1 MLLIHG
7 RTTRMLK
14 ITIHDAP
21 EALTFQVEGK
31 LIGAWAKELEQSWKT
46 ASSIRDRKALIVDL
60 TETLYIDDEGKR
72 VLKKLFRDGA
82 FFRTAGTMTSAVV
95 HEITGT
101 SSSPWRGILAQS
113 VVLLL
118 AVSVLKGAADP
129 PVTPLPL
136 KLTLRE
142 AVQLALKQNP
152 QVQIANL
159 NIAES
164 QENQTIAR
172 STLLPQAS
180 LGVSDTLRRGN
191 LETAFGQRIP
201 GFPGH
206 IGPLY
211 VVQAGPTFSAPLFDL
226 TAWKRWQA
234 SKENVQGTRAQEQ
247 TVREETV
254 QLVVS
259 QYLGS
264 LRGAADVTAAQSR
277 VDLAKALFDQAT
289 DLLKN
294 GVGTG
299 IDTLRSNVQYQ
310 NERQRLINAQ
320 TQFKTSLYALARLL
334 NIDPHQSIELSDQS
348 EFFQTPEYSSDDT
361 FERAYT
367 ERPEMKALVSQVRS
381 QQLQKQSARDQRLP
395 RLNLLGS
402 WSQEGITPTSV
413 IPAYNYEAS
422 FEIPLFTGGRIKAQT
437 AIADIEVKKL
447 GRQEEELRNRIALE
461 VKTAVEQLES
471 AKSEVQVA
479 NLGVDLA
486 QQEVT
491 QARDRFQAGVANNIE
506 VVTAQ
511 DELSRAHDN
520 QIAALYRYNQA
531 RADLAHATGQMESL
545 YGK

>member
-1 MLLIHG
+1 
-7 RTTRMLK
+7 MLK
-14 ITIHDAP
+14 ITMHDGP
-21 EALTFQVEGK
+21 EAITFQVEGK
-31 LIGAWAKELEQSWKT
+31 LVGAWAKELEESWKT

-72 VLKKLFRDGA
+72 VLGRLFRDGA
-82 FFRTAGTMTSAVV
+82 FFKTAGAMTSSVV
-95 HEITGT
+95 DEITGKPPK
-101 SSSPWRGILAQS
+101 PWRNVLTQS
-113 VVLLL
+113 IVLLMV
-118 AVSVLKGAADP
+118 VSIVKGAADP
-129 PVTPLPL
+129 PAAPPTI

-159 NIAES
+159 NIAEG
-164 QENQTIAR
+164 QENQNIAR
-172 STLLPQAS
+172 SALLPQAS
-180 LGVSDTLRRGN
+180 LGISDTLRRGN

-211 VVQAGPTFSAPLFDL
+211 VIQAGPNFSAPLLDL

-234 SKENVQGTRAQEQ
+234 SKETVQGTRAQEQ
-247 TVREETV
+247 SVREDTA

-264 LRGAADVTAAQSR
+264 LRAAADVTAAQSR
-277 VDLAKALFDQAT
+277 ADLAKALFDQAG
-289 DLLKN
+289 DLQKN

-299 IDTLRSNVQYQ
+299 IDTLRSNVQFQ
-310 NERQRLINAQ
+310 NEKQRLINAQ
-320 TQFKTSLYALARLL
+320 TQLKTSVYALARLL
-334 NIDPHQSIELSDQS
+334 NIDPHQNVELSDRS
-348 EFFQTPEYSSDDT
+348 EFFNTPEYSADDT
-361 FERAYT
+361 LERAYA
-367 ERPEMKALVSQVRS
+367 ERPEMKALASQVRS
-381 QQLQKQSARDQRLP
+381 QQLLKQGARDQRLP
-395 RLNLLGS
+395 RLSLAGS

-422 FEIPLFTGGRIKAQT
+422 VEIPLFTGGRIKAQT

-447 GRQEEELRNRIALE
+447 ARQEDEARNRIALE

-471 AKSEVQVA
+471 AKSEVEVA
-479 NLGVDLA
+479 NLGVHLA

-511 DELSRAHDN
+511 NELSRASDN

-545 YGK
+545 YTK

>member
-1 MLLIHG
+1 
-7 RTTRMLK
+7 MLK
-14 ITIHDAP
+14 ITIHDGP

-46 ASSIRDRKALIVDL
+46 AASIRDRKALIIDL
-60 TETLYIDDEGKR
+60 TETLYIDEEGKR
-72 VLKKLFRDGA
+72 VLKNLFRDGA
-82 FFRTAGTMTSAVV
+82 FFRTAGAMTSSVV
-95 HEITGT
+95 DEITGK
-101 SSSPWRGILAQS
+101 SSTPWRGILTQS
-113 VVLLL
+113 IILLL
-118 AVSVLKGAADP
+118 AVSVVKGAADP
-129 PVTPLPL
+129 PAASPTL

-142 AVQLALKQNP
+142 AVQLALRQNP

-164 QENQTIAR
+164 QENQTVAR
-172 STLLPQAS
+172 SALLPQAS
-180 LGVSDTLRRGN
+180 LGISDTLRRTN
-191 LETAFGQRIP
+191 LETAFGKRIP

-211 VVQAGPTFSAPLFDL
+211 IIQAGPNFSTPLLDL

-234 SKENVQGTRAQEQ
+234 SKENVTGTRAQEQ
-247 TVREETV
+247 SVREDTT

-264 LRGAADVTAAQSR
+264 LRAAADVTAARSR
-277 VDLAKALFDQAT
+277 VDLAKALLDQAA
-289 DLLKN
+289 DLQKN
-294 GVGTG
+294 GAGIK
-299 IDTLRSNVQYQ
+299 IDTLRSKVQYQ
-310 NERQRLINAQ
+310 NETQRLINAQ
-320 TQFKTSLYALARLL
+320 TQLKTSLYALARLL
-334 NIDPHQSIELSDQS
+334 NIDPHQNLELSDQS
-348 EFFQTPEYSSDDT
+348 EFYQTPEYSADDT
-361 FERAYT
+361 IERAYV
-367 ERPEMKALVSQVRS
+367 ERPEMKALASQVRS

-395 RLNLLGS
+395 RLSLLGS
-402 WSQEGITPTSV
+402 WGQEGITPTSV
-413 IPAYNYEAS
+413 IPSYNYEAS

-447 GRQEEELRNRIALE
+447 ARQEEEIRNRIALE

-511 DELSRAHDN
+511 DELSRASDN

-545 YGK
+545 YAK

>member
-1 MLLIHG
+1 
-7 RTTRMLK
+7 MLK
-14 ITIHDAP
+14 ITIHDGP

-31 LIGAWAKELEQSWKT
+31 LIGAWAKELELSWKT

-82 FFRTAGTMTSAVV
+82 FFKTAGAMTSSVV
-95 HEITGT
+95 DEITGK
-101 SSSPWRGILAQS
+101 SSNPRRGILTQS
-113 VVLLL
+113 IVLLL
-118 AVSVLKGAADP
+118 AVSFAKGAADP
-129 PVTPLPL
+129 AVTPTL

-142 AVQLALKQNP
+142 AVQLALRQNP

-172 STLLPQAS
+172 SALLPQAS
-180 LGVSDTLRRGN
+180 LGISDTLRRSN
-191 LETAFGQRIP
+191 LETAFGQRIL

-211 VVQAGPTFSAPLFDL
+211 VIQAGPNFSAPLLDL

-234 SKENVQGTRAQEQ
+234 SKETVQGTRAQEQ
-247 TVREETV
+247 SVREDTA

-259 QYLGS
+259 QYLGG
-264 LRGAADVTAAQSR
+264 LRAAADVTAAQSR
-277 VDLAKALFDQAT
+277 TALAKALFDQAA
-289 DLLKN
+289 DLQKN

-320 TQFKTSLYALARLL
+320 TQLKTSVYALARLL
-334 NIDPHQSIELSDQS
+334 SIDPHQNVELSDQS
-348 EFFQTPEYSSDDT
+348 EFFQTPEYSADDT
-361 FERAYT
+361 IERAYA
-367 ERPEMKALVSQVRS
+367 ERPEMKALASQVRS

-395 RLNLLGS
+395 RLSLLGF
-402 WSQEGITPTSV
+402 WGQEGITPVSV

-447 GRQEEELRNRIALE
+447 ARQEEDVRNRIALE
-461 VKTAVEQLES
+461 VKTAVDQLES
-471 AKSEVQVA
+471 AKSEVEVA
-479 NLGVDLA
+479 NLGVNLA

-506 VVTAQ
+506 VITAQ
-511 DELSRAHDN
+511 DELSRANDN

-545 YGK
+545 YTK

>member
-1 MLLIHG
+1 
-7 RTTRMLK
+7 MLK
-14 ITIHDAP
+14 ITIHDGP
-21 EALTFQVEGK
+21 EALIFQVEGK

-46 ASSIRDRKALIVDL
+46 AASVRDRKALIVDL
-60 TETLYIDDEGKR
+60 TETLYIDEEGKR
-72 VLKKLFRDGA
+72 VLKNLFRDGA
-82 FFRTAGTMTSAVV
+82 FFRTAGTMTCSVV
-95 HEITGT
+95 DEITGK
-101 SSSPWRGILAQS
+101 SSPPWRGIVTQS
-113 VVLLL
+113 VMLLL

-129 PVTPLPL
+129 PAAPATL
-136 KLTLRE
+136 KLTLHD

-172 STLLPQAS
+172 SALLPQAS
-180 LGVSDTLRRGN
+180 LGVSDALRRGN

-206 IGPLY
+206 LGPFY
-211 VVQAGPTFSAPLFDL
+211 IVQAGPNFSAPLLDL
-226 TAWKRWQA
+226 TAWRRWQA
-234 SKENVQGTRAQEQ
+234 SKQNVQGTRAQEQ
-247 TVREETV
+247 SVREDTV

-259 QYLGS
+259 QYLGG
-264 LRGAADVTAAQSR
+264 LRAAADVTAAQSR
-277 VDLAKALFDQAT
+277 VNLAKALFDQAG
-289 DLLKN
+289 DLQKN

-320 TQFKTSLYALARLL
+320 TQFKTAVFALARLL
-334 NIDPHQSIELSDQS
+334 NVDPHQNLELSDQS
-348 EFFQTPEYSSDDT
+348 EFFHTPEYSADDT
-361 FERAYT
+361 IEHAYA
-367 ERPEMKALVSQVRS
+367 ERPEMKALASQIRS
-381 QQLQKQSARDQRLP
+381 QQLERQSARDQRLP
-395 RLNLLGS
+395 RLSLLGS
-402 WSQEGITPTSV
+402 WGQEGLTPTSV
-413 IPAYNYEAS
+413 IPSYNYEAS

-437 AIADIEVKKL
+437 AAADIEVKKL
-447 GRQEEELRNRIALE
+447 ARQEEELRNRIALE
-461 VKTAVEQLES
+461 VKTAGEQLES
-471 AKSEVQVA
+471 ARSEVQVA

-506 VVTAQ
+506 VITAQ
-511 DELSRAHDN
+511 DELSRASDN

-545 YGK
+545 YTK

>member
-1 MLLIHG
+1 
-7 RTTRMLK
+7 MLK
-14 ITIHDAP
+14 ITIHDGP
-21 EALTFQVEGK
+21 EALTFQVEGR

-60 TETLYIDDEGKR
+60 TETLFIDEEGKR
-72 VLKKLFRDGA
+72 VLKRLFSDGA
-82 FFRTAGTMTSAVV
+82 FFRTAGAMTSSIVD
-95 HEITGT
+95 ELTGK
-101 SSSPWRGILAQS
+101 SKNPWRGILTQS
-113 VVLLL
+113 IVLLL
-118 AVSVLKGAADP
+118 AVSVVRGADP
-129 PVTPLPL
+129 PATPPTLR
-136 KLTLRE
+136 LTLRE
-142 AVQLALKQNP
+142 AVLLALKQNP

-172 STLLPQAS
+172 SALLPQAS

-206 IGPLY
+206 IGPFY
-211 VVQAGPTFSAPLFDL
+211 IIQAGPNFSTPLFDL

-234 SKENVQGTRAQEQ
+234 SKKSVLGTRAQQ
-247 TVREETV
+247 QSVREDTV

-264 LRGAADVTAAQSR
+264 LRAAADVTAALSR
-277 VDLAKALFDQAT
+277 VDLAKALFDQAS
-289 DLLKN
+289 DLQKN

-320 TQFKTSLYALARLL
+320 TQVKTSLYALARLL
-334 NIDPHQSIELSDQS
+334 NIDPHQDVELSDQS
-348 EFFQTPEYSSDDT
+348 EFFHTAEYSADDSI
-361 FERAYT
+361 ERAYA
-367 ERPEMKALVSQVRS
+367 ERPEMKALASQIRS

-395 RLNLLGS
+395 RLSLLGS
-402 WSQEGITPTSV
+402 WGQEGITPTSV
-413 IPAYNYEAS
+413 IPSYNYEAS
-422 FEIPLFTGGRIKAQT
+422 FEIPLYTGGRIKAQT
-437 AIADIEVKKL
+437 AVADIEVKKL

-461 VKTAVEQLES
+461 VKTAAEQLES

-486 QQEVT
+486 KQEVT

-506 VVTAQ
+506 VITAQ
-511 DELSRAHDN
+511 DELSRANDN

-545 YGK
+545 YSK

>member
-1 MLLIHG
+1 
-7 RTTRMLK
+7 MLK
-14 ITIHDAP
+14 ITIHDGP
-21 EALTFQVEGK
+21 EALTFQAEGK

-46 ASSIRDRKALIVDL
+46 ASSIRDRKGLIVDL
-60 TETLYIDDEGKR
+60 TETLYIDEEGKR

-82 FFRTAGTMTSAVV
+82 FFRTAGAMTSSVV
-95 HEITGT
+95 DEITGKSPT
-101 SSSPWRGILAQS
+101 PWRGILTQS
-113 VVLLL
+113 IILLL
-118 AVSVLKGAADP
+118 AVSVVKGAVDP
-129 PVTPLPL
+129 PAAPPVL
-136 KLTLRE
+136 KLTLHE
-142 AVQLALKQNP
+142 AVQLALKPNP

-172 STLLPQAS
+172 SALLPQAS
-180 LGVSDTLRRGN
+180 LGISDTLRRAN
-191 LETAFGQRIP
+191 LATAFGQNFS
-201 GFPGH
+201 GLPGH
-206 IGPLY
+206 LGPFY
-211 VVQAGPTFSAPLFDL
+211 IVQAGPSFSAPLLDL
-226 TAWKRWQA
+226 TAWKRWQS
-234 SKENVQGTRAQEQ
+234 SKENVQGIRAQEQ

-264 LRGAADVTAAQSR
+264 FRAAADVTAAQSR
-277 VDLAKALFDQAT
+277 VYLAKAIFDQAA
-289 DLLKN
+289 DLQKN
-294 GVGTG
+294 GAGTG

-310 NERQRLINAQ
+310 NERQRQINAQ
-320 TQFKTSLYALARLL
+320 TQAQDIALRSLAALECRPASKPRVVG
-334 NIDPHQSIELSDQS
+334 PVRV
-348 EFFQTPEYSSDDT
+348 FQTPEYSADDT
-361 FERAYT
+361 IERAYT
-367 ERPEMKALVSQVRS
+367 ERPEMKALASQVRS
-381 QQLQKQSARDQRLP
+381 QQLEKQSAHDQRLP
-395 RLNLLGS
+395 RLSLLGS
-402 WSQEGITPTSV
+402 WGQEGLTPASV

-422 FEIPLFTGGRIKAQT
+422 FEIPLFTGGRIQAQT
-437 AIADIEVKKL
+437 TIADIEVKKL
-447 GRQEEELRNRIALE
+447 ARQEEEVRNRIALE

-511 DELSRAHDN
+511 DELSRASDN

-545 YGK
+545 YAK

>member
-1 MLLIHG
+1 
-7 RTTRMLK
+7 MLK
-14 ITIHDAP
+14 ITIQDGP
-21 EALTFQVEGK
+21 EAITFRVEGK
-31 LIGAWAKELEQSWKT
+31 LIGAWAKELDQCWKA

-60 TETLYIDDEGKR
+60 TETLYIDEEGKR

-82 FFRTAGTMTSAVV
+82 FFRTAGAMTSSVV
-95 HEITGT
+95 DEITGK
-101 SSSPWRGILAQS
+101 SAQPWRGILTQS
-113 VVLLL
+113 LALLL
-118 AVSVLKGAADP
+118 AVSIARGAADP
-129 PVTPLPL
+129 PAAPPTL

-172 STLLPQAS
+172 SALLPQAS
-180 LGVSDTLRRGN
+180 LGISDTLRRSN

-211 VVQAGPTFSAPLFDL
+211 IVEAGPNFSAPLLDL
-226 TAWKRWQA
+226 TAWRRWQA
-234 SKENVQGTRAQEQ
+234 SKETVQGTRAQEQ
-247 TVREETV
+247 SVREDTA

-264 LRGAADVTAAQSR
+264 LRAAADVTAAQSR
-277 VDLAKALFDQAT
+277 VGLAKAIFDQAA
-289 DLLKN
+289 DLQKN
-294 GVGTG
+294 GAGTG

-310 NERQRLINAQ
+310 NERQRLIGAQ

-334 NIDPHQSIELSDQS
+334 NIDPRQNVELSDAA
-348 EFFQTPEYSSDDT
+348 EFFQTPEYSADDT
-361 FERAYT
+361 IERAYA
-367 ERPEMKALVSQVRS
+367 ERPEMKALESQVRS
-381 QQLQKQSARDQRLP
+381 QQLQKQGARDQRLP
-395 RLNLLGS
+395 RLSLIGS
-402 WSQEGITPTSV
+402 WGQEGITPASV
-413 IPAYNYEAS
+413 IPVYNYEAS
-422 FEIPLFTGGRIKAQT
+422 VEIPLFTGGRIKAQT

-447 GRQEEELRNRIALE
+447 ARQEEDVRNRIALE
-461 VKTAVEQLES
+461 VKTAVDQLES
-471 AKSEVQVA
+471 ARSEVQVA
-479 NLGVDLA
+479 NLAVDLA

-511 DELSRAHDN
+511 DELSRANDN

-545 YGK
+545 YTK